1 MIRYVSGATPPL
13 KHQPIEYVQMGRFR
27 CGAEPFEGPAMTKAV
42 IDILGPDVL
51 MHQSDYPHG
60 EAHFPDTAQMVL
72 DWPIWK
78 EFGRDVLEQH
88 MAGNAERFLRMA

>member
-1 MIRYVSGATPPL
+1 VWPL
-13 KHQPIEYVQMGRFR
+13 LLEGKPIEYVQMGGFR

-42 IDILGPDVL
+42 IDILGPHVL

-78 EFGRDVLEQH
+78 DFGPEVLRQH
-88 MAGNAERFLRMA
+88 MGGNAENFLRMA